1 MDILNI
7 GGPELIV
14 ILLLALIILG
24 PERIVPLARNAGR
37 FVHEAR
43 AYVERFSKELNTELE
58 ANQDLKELKEVGKQM
73 QKDLSV
79 PELKDLGKEVD
90 KTLGGDELRQTAS
103 ELNKVL
109 RKS

>member
-7 GGPELIV
+7 GGPELAV

-37 FVHEAR
+37 FIHEAR
-43 AYVERFSKELNTELE
+43 TYIDRFSQELNSELE
-58 ANQDLKELKEVGKQM
+58 ASEDLKELKDVGKQL

-79 PELKDLGKEVD
+79 PELKDLGKGVD

-103 ELNKVL
+103 ELNKAL
-109 RKS
+109 RKG

>member
-37 FVHEAR
+37 FIHEAR
-43 AYVERFSKELNTELE
+43 TYVDHFSKELNAELE
-58 ANQDLKELKEVGKQM
+58 ASEDLKELKEVGKQL
-73 QKDLSV
+73 QQDLSV
-79 PELKDLGKEVD
+79 PQLKDLSKEVD
-90 KTLGGDELRQTAS
+90 KTLGGEDLRQTAA
-103 ELNKVL
+103 ELNKAL